1 MRPARRAPTT
11 GPPDVVDLELTEL
24 DPPSV
29 VTVVDDDAAALTTA
43 GVLVGHRVAPGLW
56 EVGPGTKVGVAR
68 AGKLTVWIRPKV
80 PIERIL
86 FLMGY
91 ARRPGWRTNDVDLTA
106 ADDLLPVLAEAF
118 VVQAEAAVEQGLLQG
133 YVEVDDQ
140 LTVLRGRLR
149 EQEQL
154 RRRFGIAVPLL
165 VRYDDHTV
173 DIPENRLLRGAT
185 DLLLGLPGVAPK
197 VRARLRGL
205 RQILAEVT
213 PLTRGTRLPSWQA
226 SRLNQ
231 RYHVA
236 LWLAELL
243 LRDNSL
249 DQAPGPVRVSGFL
262 VDMAKVFEDFL
273 TVTLTRALEARGGS
287 CRAQD
292 PHDLDSAGRV
302 RMNPDL
308 VWYQGGRPAA
318 VVDAKYKAEKPAGF
332 PNADLY
338 QLLAYCT
345 ALGLTEGHLVYA
357 KGNEPTVTHRIRNAD
372 ITIHAHALDLAVA
385 PDALLNQVDDLADR
399 LTHPAANPAPLATG
413 GAA

>member
-1 MRPARRAPTT
+1 MA
-11 GPPDVVDLELTEL
+11 PDVVDLELTEL

-29 VTVVDDDAAALTTA
+29 VTADDDALAALTAA
-43 GVLVGHRVAPGLW
+43 GVLTGHRVAHGIW
-56 EVGPGTKVGVAR
+56 EIAPGTKVGVAQ
-68 AGKLTVWIRPKV
+68 AGGLTVWIRPKV

-91 ARRPGWRTNDVDLTA
+91 ARRPGWRTDHVDLA
-106 ADDLLPVLAEAF
+106 VVEDLLPALAEAF
-118 VVQAEAAVEQGLLQG
+118 AVQAETAVEQGLLQG

-173 DIPENRLLRGAT
+173 DIPENRLVRGAT

-213 PLTRGTRLPSWQA
+213 PLTRGARLPAWQP

-231 RYHVA
+231 RYHVS

-249 DQAPGPVRVSGFL
+249 DQAPGTVRVSGFL

-292 PHDLDSAGRV
+292 PHDLDTAGRV
-302 RMNPDL
+302 KMNPDL
-308 VWYQGGRPAA
+308 VWYQRGRPAA

-332 PNADLY
+332 PNADVY

-357 KGNEPTVTHRIRNAD
+357 KGNEPIVTHQIPGAGVS
-372 ITIHAHALDLAVA
+372 IHAHALDLAAV
-385 PDALLNQVDDLADR
+385 PDALLAQVDELADR
-399 LTHPAANPAPLATG
+399 LTQRSAVAAPVAA
-413 GAA
+413 GA

>member
-1 MRPARRAPTT
+1 M
-11 GPPDVVDLELTEL
+11 PDLQLTEL
-24 DPPSV
+24 SAASV
-29 VTVVDDDAAALTTA
+29 VTVDDDAASALTAA
-43 GVLVGHRVAPGLW
+43 GVLGGHRVAPRVW
-56 EVGPGTKVGVAR
+56 ELAPGTKVGVAR
-68 AGKLTVWIRPKV
+68 VGDVTVWIRPKV

-91 ARRPGWRTNDVDLTA
+91 ARHPGWRTDDVDL
-106 ADDLLPVLAEAF
+106 ADIEDLLPALAEAF
-118 VVQAEAAVEQGLLQG
+118 AVQAEAAVEQGLLQG
-133 YVEVDDQ
+133 YIEVDDQ

-149 EQEQL
+149 DQEQL

-165 VRYDDHTV
+165 VRYDDHTI
-173 DIPENRLLRGAT
+173 DIAENRLLRGAT

-205 RQILAEVT
+205 RHILAEVT
-213 PLTRGTRLPSWQA
+213 PLARGAQLPGWQP

-243 LRDNSL
+243 LQDNAL
-249 DQAPGPVRVSGFL
+249 DQVPGSVRVNGFL

-273 TVTLTRALEARGGS
+273 TATLTRALEARGGH

-292 PHDLDSAGRV
+292 PVDLDVVGRV

-308 VWYQGGRPAA
+308 VWYQHGHPAA
-318 VVDAKYKAEKPAGF
+318 VIDAKYKAEKPSGF
-332 PNADLY
+332 PNADVY

-345 ALGLTEGHLVYA
+345 ALQLPDGHLVYA
-357 KGNEPTVTHRIRNAD
+357 KGNETTLTHEIRNAG
-372 ITIHAHALDLAVA
+372 ITVHAHALDLALPPAELLAEVEALAGPVA
-385 PDALLNQVDDLADR
+385 RMENDKRVSP
-399 LTHPAANPAPLATG
+399 
-413 GAA
+413 

>member
-1 MRPARRAPTT
+1 MA
-11 GPPDVVDLELTEL
+11 DLEFSEL
-24 DPPSV
+24 APPSV
-29 VTVVDDDAAALTTA
+29 VTVDDAAATALTGA
-43 GVLVGHRVAPGLW
+43 GVLTGHRVAPGLW
-56 EVGPGTKVGVAR
+56 EVAPGTKVGVVR
-68 AGKLTVWIRPKV
+68 AGELTVWIRPKV

-91 ARRPGWRTNDVDLTA
+91 ARRPGWRTDDVDLGA
-106 ADDLLPVLAEAF
+106 VEDLLPALAEAF
-118 VVQAEAAVEQGLLQG
+118 ASQAETAVEQGLVQG
-133 YVEVDDQ
+133 YEEVDDQ

-149 EQEQL
+149 DQEQL

-173 DIPENRLLRGAT
+173 DIAENRLLRGAT
-185 DLLLGLPGVAPK
+185 DLLLGLPGVAPR

-213 PLTRGTRLPSWQA
+213 PLTRGAPLPGWQPTRLNA
-226 SRLNQ
+226 

-243 LRDNSL
+243 LRDNAL
-249 DQAPGPVRVSGFL
+249 DQAPGSVRVSGFL

-273 TVTLTRALEARGGS
+273 TVTLTRSLEVRGGT
-287 CRAQD
+287 CRAQN
-292 PHDLDSAGRV
+292 PHDLDAAGRV
-302 RMNPDL
+302 RMYPDL

-332 PNADLY
+332 PNADVY

-345 ALGLTEGHLVYA
+345 ALDLAEGHLVYA
-357 KGNEPTVTHRIRNAD
+357 KGDDPTVTHEIRNAGV
-372 ITIHAHALDLAVA
+372 TIHAHTLDLAVA
-385 PDALLNQVDDLADR
+385 PDALLARVDDLAGR
-399 LTHPAANPAPLATG
+399 MTLVATGPAALT
-413 GAA
+413 AAAV